1 MNVELIDFMGSDTK
15 IANVARV
22 SYEKEAANFSVD
34 QNDNLLEFLWE
45 ESHTSPFRHAQLQ
58 FRVKCPIY
66 VERQLR
72 KHEIGIEVNYP
83 LENMSINSI
92 SGRYV
97 DFSDSYY
104 FIDEFRE
111 QSKDSKQGS
120 GANPSKENN
129 DIAIKIQNYAINEC
143 RDAYDKFLDL
153 NISKEQARSI
163 LPLALETTFI
173 WTLSFLAFMHLAKLR
188 LKNDAQKETRDV
200 VRDML
205 KAVKEIDNNP
215 FRKSIELLERKSEIF
230 IVIDNESDIKGVFS
244 SIKKLKKEYLKKGWL
259 FDKNSLSLQNN
270 LKTLFIV
277 NKELNEI
284 L

>member
-120 GANPSKENN
+120 GANLSKENN

>member
-1 MNVELIDFMGSDTK
+1 
-15 IANVARV
+15 
-22 SYEKEAANFSVD
+22 
-34 QNDNLLEFLWE
+34 
-45 ESHTSPFRHAQLQ
+45 
-58 FRVKCPIY
+58 
-66 VERQLR
+66 
-72 KHEIGIEVNYP
+72 
-83 LENMSINSI
+83 
-92 SGRYV
+92 
-97 DFSDSYY
+97 
-104 FIDEFRE
+104 
-111 QSKDSKQGS
+111 
-120 GANPSKENN
+120 
-129 DIAIKIQNYAINEC
+129 
-143 RDAYDKFLDL
+143 
-153 NISKEQARSI
+153 
-163 LPLALETTFI
+163 
-173 WTLSFLAFMHLAKLR
+173 MHLAKLR
-188 LKNDAQKETRDV
+188 LKNDAQKETRDI

>member
-120 GANPSKENN
+120 GANLSKENN

-188 LKNDAQKETRDV
+188 LKNDAQKETRDI